1 MLSFLFSAMAVD
13 LDLVDEAVAADI
25 TVGVT
30 VVPHLILAA
39 EEVGTSDLVEVGTTA
54 VDVVVGK

>member
-1 MLSFLFSAMAVD
+1 MAVD